1 MDMSKYRA
9 LFFSEAREHLAG
21 MGRLLVALE
30 HDSRDVQTVEAL
42 FREAHSIK
50 GMAASMGYDRT
61 AELAH
66 GLEDMLDRCRAGGE
80 VPPARVDRLLQ
91 GLDLLESL
99 INDLDADQPER
110 EIGDFLAEL
119 QSAEQTGGNPD
130 EKVYAQQISPPGQ
143 KEAGKSAEKAQPE
156 SGRTGK
162 TVPGS
167 AKEDPAPDPE
177 QARSL
182 RKWDVRIE
190 LAPETAMPAARLLL
204 LVNRIKS
211 RGRILACSPDEK
223 SLQDGGAHFRVDVR
237 LESGDDDSALRDLL
251 KSHSEIGRL
260 QIAPHKPPVRRAPSR
275 RADQSRTVRVRTEL
289 LDHFI
294 NLAGEMITQRHRLHS
309 AQKSH
314 DWEDLRGGIDGMAR
328 LVTDLHHHI
337 LKVRMMPLES
347 ITGHLPRVVRDLARK
362 SGKQVSFTLSGE
374 EIELDRAILEEL
386 ADPLVHMVRNAVDHG
401 IEQCGRVRIEARRE
415 KDLVVLE
422 VMDDGRGIDPEA
434 VRRKAVQ
441 RGLLSTEQVLQLPE
455 SDLLLLVCRPG
466 FSTAEAVTDISGRG
480 VGMDV
485 VKTVVESFGGTLEI
499 FSRPGKGTR
508 IQLKLPL
515 SVAIIQ
521 LLLVRCG
528 TQVVG
533 LPITCVQRLLTLTR
547 DQIQSSGKRL
557 AVRLDDGIVP
567 LLSLRKI
574 LQLETTP
581 LSGSI
586 PVVVTEMRG
595 RRIGLVVDALA
606 GQREAFVKT
615 LDFPLNQITGVTGAS
630 ILGDGRI
637 LFVIDPRQML
647 EGRAMAPP
655 QRAGASV

>member
-91 GLDLLESL
+91 GVDLLESL

-110 EIGDFLAEL
+110 EISDFLGELKAAEP
-119 QSAEQTGGNPD
+119 AGGKAD
-130 EKVYAQQISPPGQ
+130 EKMTAQEAPLPGRMESGVSPEP
-143 KEAGKSAEKAQPE
+143 AQPE
-156 SGRTGK
+156 SGRTEKKASEGI
-162 TVPGS
+162 
-167 AKEDPAPDPE
+167 EDE
-177 QARSL
+177 LKQERSL
-182 RKWDVRIE
+182 KKWDVRIE
-190 LAPETAMPAARLLL
+190 LAPGTAMPAARLLL
-204 LVNRIKS
+204 LLNRIKP

-223 SLQDGGAHFRVDVR
+223 SLQDGGAHFRLELR
-237 LESGDDDSALRDLL
+237 LESGDDGSALRDLF
-251 KSHSEIGRL
+251 KGHAEIGRL
-260 QIAPHKPPVRRAPSR
+260 QVAPHKPPVRRASSR
-275 RADQSRTVRVRTEL
+275 RAEQARTVRVRTEL

-309 AQKSH
+309 AQKNH

-347 ITGHLPRVVRDLARK
+347 ITGHLPRVVRDLSRK

-401 IEQCGRVRIEARRE
+401 IEQSGRVRIEARRE

-441 RGLLSTEQVLQLPE
+441 RGLLSAEQVRQLPE

-466 FSTAEAVTDISGRG
+466 FSTADEVTDVSGRG

-485 VKTVVESFGGTLEI
+485 VKTVVESFGGTVEL

-528 TQVVG
+528 TQLVG
-533 LPITCVQRLLTLTR
+533 LPITCVQQLLTLTR

-557 AVRLDDGIVP
+557 AVRLDDAIVP
-567 LLSLRKI
+567 LLSLRKM
-574 LQLETTP
+574 LQIETTP

-615 LDFPLNQITGVTGAS
+615 LEFPLNQIAGVTGAS

-647 EGRAMAPP
+647 
-655 QRAGASV
+655 

>member
-91 GLDLLESL
+91 GVDLLESL

-110 EIGDFLAEL
+110 EISDFLGELKAAEP
-119 QSAEQTGGNPD
+119 AGGKAD
-130 EKVYAQQISPPGQ
+130 EKMTAQEAPLPGRMESGVSPEP
-143 KEAGKSAEKAQPE
+143 AQPE
-156 SGRTGK
+156 SGRTEKKASEGI
-162 TVPGS
+162 
-167 AKEDPAPDPE
+167 EDE
-177 QARSL
+177 LKQERSL
-182 RKWDVRIE
+182 KKWDVRIE
-190 LAPETAMPAARLLL
+190 LAPGTAMPAARLLL
-204 LVNRIKS
+204 LLNRIKP

-223 SLQDGGAHFRVDVR
+223 SLQDGGAHFRLELR
-237 LESGDDDSALRDLL
+237 LESGDDGSALRDLF
-251 KSHSEIGRL
+251 KGHAEIGRL
-260 QIAPHKPPVRRAPSR
+260 QVAPHKPPVRRASSR
-275 RADQSRTVRVRTEL
+275 RAEQARTVRVRTEL

-309 AQKSH
+309 AQKNH

-347 ITGHLPRVVRDLARK
+347 ITGHLPRVVRDLSRK

-401 IEQCGRVRIEARRE
+401 IEQSGRVRIEARRE

-441 RGLLSTEQVLQLPE
+441 RGLLSAEQVRQLPE

-466 FSTAEAVTDISGRG
+466 FSTADEVTDVSGRG

-485 VKTVVESFGGTLEI
+485 VKTVVESFGGTVEL

-528 TQVVG
+528 TQLVG
-533 LPITCVQRLLTLTR
+533 LPITCVQQLLTLTR

-557 AVRLDDGIVP
+557 AVRLDDAIVP
-567 LLSLRKI
+567 LLSLRKM
-574 LQLETTP
+574 LQIETTP

-615 LDFPLNQITGVTGAS
+615 LEFPLNQIAGVTGAS

-647 EGRAMAPP
+647 ENRAMAPP
-655 QRAGASV
+655 QRAGACV

>member
-91 GLDLLESL
+91 GVDLLESL

-110 EIGDFLAEL
+110 EISDFLGELKAAEP
-119 QSAEQTGGNPD
+119 AGGKAD
-130 EKVYAQQISPPGQ
+130 EKITAREAPLPGRMESGVSPEPT
-143 KEAGKSAEKAQPE
+143 QPE
-156 SGRTGK
+156 SGRTEKKASEG
-162 TVPGS
+162 V
-167 AKEDPAPDPE
+167 EDE
-177 QARSL
+177 LKQERSL
-182 RKWDVRIE
+182 KKWDVRIE
-190 LAPETAMPAARLLL
+190 LAPGTAMPAARLLL
-204 LVNRIKS
+204 LLNRIKP

-223 SLQDGGAHFRVDVR
+223 SLQDGGAHLRLELR
-237 LESGDDDSALRDLL
+237 LESGDDGSALRDLF
-251 KSHSEIGRL
+251 KGHAEIGRL
-260 QIAPHKPPVRRAPSR
+260 QVAPHKPPVRRASSR
-275 RADQSRTVRVRTEL
+275 RAEQARTVRVRTEL

-309 AQKSH
+309 AQKNH

-347 ITGHLPRVVRDLARK
+347 ITGHLPRVVRDLSRK

-401 IEQCGRVRIEARRE
+401 IEQSGRVRIEARRE

-441 RGLLSTEQVLQLPE
+441 RGLLSAEQVRQLPE

-466 FSTAEAVTDISGRG
+466 FSTADEVTDVSGRG

-485 VKTVVESFGGTLEI
+485 VKTVVESFGGTVEL

-528 TQVVG
+528 TQLVG
-533 LPITCVQRLLTLTR
+533 LPITCVQQLLTLTR

-557 AVRLDDGIVP
+557 AVRLDDAIVP
-567 LLSLRKI
+567 LLSLRKM
-574 LQLETTP
+574 LQIETTP

-615 LDFPLNQITGVTGAS
+615 LEFPLNQIAGVTGAS

-647 EGRAMAPP
+647 ENRAMAPP
-655 QRAGASV
+655 QRAGACV

>member
-91 GLDLLESL
+91 GVDLLESL

-110 EIGDFLAEL
+110 EISDFLGELKAAEP
-119 QSAEQTGGNPD
+119 AGGKAD
-130 EKVYAQQISPPGQ
+130 EKITAREAPLPGRMESGVSPEP
-143 KEAGKSAEKAQPE
+143 AQPE
-156 SGRTGK
+156 SGRTEKKASEG
-162 TVPGS
+162 V
-167 AKEDPAPDPE
+167 EDE
-177 QARSL
+177 LKQERSL
-182 RKWDVRIE
+182 KKWDVRIE
-190 LAPETAMPAARLLL
+190 LAPGTAMPAARLLL
-204 LVNRIKS
+204 LLNRIKP

-223 SLQDGGAHFRVDVR
+223 SLQDGGAHLRLELR
-237 LESGDDDSALRDLL
+237 LESGDDGSALRDLF
-251 KSHSEIGRL
+251 KGHAEIGRL
-260 QIAPHKPPVRRAPSR
+260 QVAPHKPPVRRASSR
-275 RADQSRTVRVRTEL
+275 RAEQARTVRVRTEL

-309 AQKSH
+309 AQKNH

-347 ITGHLPRVVRDLARK
+347 ITGHLPRVVRDLSRK

-401 IEQCGRVRIEARRE
+401 IEQSGRVRIEARRE

-441 RGLLSTEQVLQLPE
+441 RGLLSAEQVRQLPE

-466 FSTAEAVTDISGRG
+466 FSTADEVTDVSGRG

-485 VKTVVESFGGTLEI
+485 VKTVVESFGGTVEL

-528 TQVVG
+528 TQLVG
-533 LPITCVQRLLTLTR
+533 LPITCVQQLLTLTR

-557 AVRLDDGIVP
+557 AVRYDDAIVP
-567 LLSLRKI
+567 LLSLRKM
-574 LQLETTP
+574 LQIETTP

-615 LDFPLNQITGVTGAS
+615 LEFPLNQIAGVTGAS

-647 EGRAMAPP
+647 QNRAMAPP
-655 QRAGASV
+655 QRAGACV

>member
-91 GLDLLESL
+91 GVDLLESL

-110 EIGDFLAEL
+110 EISDFLGEVKAAEP
-119 QSAEQTGGNPD
+119 AGGKAD
-130 EKVYAQQISPPGQ
+130 EKITAREAPLPGRMESGVSPEP
-143 KEAGKSAEKAQPE
+143 AQPE
-156 SGRTGK
+156 SGRTEKKASEG
-162 TVPGS
+162 V
-167 AKEDPAPDPE
+167 EDE
-177 QARSL
+177 LKQERSL
-182 RKWDVRIE
+182 KKWDVRIE
-190 LAPETAMPAARLLL
+190 LAPGTAMPAARLLL
-204 LVNRIKS
+204 LLNRIKP

-223 SLQDGGAHFRVDVR
+223 SLQDGGAHLRLELR
-237 LESGDDDSALRDLL
+237 LESGDDGSALRDLF
-251 KSHSEIGRL
+251 KGHAEIGRL
-260 QIAPHKPPVRRAPSR
+260 QVAPHKPPVRRASSR
-275 RADQSRTVRVRTEL
+275 RAEQARTVRVRTEL

-309 AQKSH
+309 AQKNH

-347 ITGHLPRVVRDLARK
+347 ITGHLPRVVRDLSRK

-401 IEQCGRVRIEARRE
+401 IEQSGRVRIEARRE

-441 RGLLSTEQVLQLPE
+441 RGLLSAEQVRQLPE

-466 FSTAEAVTDISGRG
+466 FSTADEVTDVSGRG

-485 VKTVVESFGGTLEI
+485 VKTVVESFGGTVEL

-528 TQVVG
+528 TQLVG
-533 LPITCVQRLLTLTR
+533 LPITCVQQLLTLTR

-557 AVRLDDGIVP
+557 AVRYDDAIVP
-567 LLSLRKI
+567 LLSLRKM
-574 LQLETTP
+574 LQIETTP

-615 LDFPLNQITGVTGAS
+615 LEFPLNQIAGVTGAS

-647 EGRAMAPP
+647 QNRAMAPP
-655 QRAGASV
+655 QRAGACV

>member
-1 MDMSKYRA
+1 
-9 LFFSEAREHLAG
+9 
-21 MGRLLVALE
+21 
-30 HDSRDVQTVEAL
+30 
-42 FREAHSIK
+42 
-50 GMAASMGYDRT
+50 MGYDRT

-91 GLDLLESL
+91 GVDLLESL

-110 EIGDFLAEL
+110 EISDFLGELKAAEP
-119 QSAEQTGGNPD
+119 AGGKAD
-130 EKVYAQQISPPGQ
+130 EKITAREAPLPGRMESGVSPEPT
-143 KEAGKSAEKAQPE
+143 QPE
-156 SGRTGK
+156 SGRTEKKASEG
-162 TVPGS
+162 V
-167 AKEDPAPDPE
+167 EDE
-177 QARSL
+177 LKQERSL
-182 RKWDVRIE
+182 KKWDVRIE
-190 LAPETAMPAARLLL
+190 LAPGTAMPAARLLL
-204 LVNRIKS
+204 LLNRIKP

-223 SLQDGGAHFRVDVR
+223 SLQDGGAHLRLELR
-237 LESGDDDSALRDLL
+237 LESGDDGSALRDLF
-251 KSHSEIGRL
+251 KGHAEIGRL
-260 QIAPHKPPVRRAPSR
+260 QVAPHKPPVRRASSR
-275 RADQSRTVRVRTEL
+275 RAEQARTVRVRTEL

-309 AQKSH
+309 AQKNH

-347 ITGHLPRVVRDLARK
+347 ITGHLPRVVRDLSRK

-401 IEQCGRVRIEARRE
+401 IEQSGRVRIEARRE

-441 RGLLSTEQVLQLPE
+441 RGLLSAEQVRQLPE

-466 FSTAEAVTDISGRG
+466 FSTADEVTDVSGRG

-485 VKTVVESFGGTLEI
+485 VKTVVESFGGTVEL

-528 TQVVG
+528 TQLVG
-533 LPITCVQRLLTLTR
+533 LPITCVQQLLTLTR

-557 AVRLDDGIVP
+557 AVRYDDAIVP
-567 LLSLRKI
+567 LLSLRKM
-574 LQLETTP
+574 LQIETTP

-615 LDFPLNQITGVTGAS
+615 LEFPLNQIAGVTGAS

-647 EGRAMAPP
+647 QNRAMAPP
-655 QRAGASV
+655 QRAGACV

>member
-99 INDLDADQPER
+99 INDLEADQPER
-110 EIGDFLAEL
+110 EIGDFLVEL
-119 QSAEQTGGNPD
+119 QSTEQTDGKADGKLSAQEVPPP
-130 EKVYAQQISPPGQ
+130 EQVKVVN
-143 KEAGKSAEKAQPE
+143 SAAEAQPE
-156 SGRTGK
+156 SVRTDQEMPLGDK
-162 TVPGS
+162 MEPMQG
-167 AKEDPAPDPE
+167 
-177 QARSL
+177 RSL
-182 RKWDVRIE
+182 KKWDVRLE
-190 LAPETAMPAARLLL
+190 LTPETAMPAARLLL
-204 LVNRIKS
+204 LLNRIKS

-223 SLQDGGAHFRVDVR
+223 SLQDGRPHFRLEVR
-237 LESGDDDSALRDLL
+237 LECGDDEHALRDLFEG
-251 KSHSEIGRL
+251 HAEIGRL
-260 QIAPHKPPVRRAPSR
+260 QVAPYKPPVRRTPSR
-275 RADQSRTVRVRTEL
+275 RAEKARTVRVRTEL

-309 AQKSH
+309 AQKRH

-362 SGKQVSFTLSGE
+362 SGKQVSFTLRGE

-401 IEQCGRVRIEARRE
+401 IEQRGQVRIEARRE

-422 VMDDGRGIDPEA
+422 VMDDGCGIDPEA
-434 VRRKAVQ
+434 VRRKAVE
-441 RGLLSTEQVLQLPE
+441 RGLLSAEQVRQLPE

-466 FSTAEAVTDISGRG
+466 FSTADAVTDVSGRG

-485 VKTVVESFGGTLEI
+485 VKTVVESFGGTLEL

-547 DQIQSSGKRL
+547 DQIHSSGKRL
-557 AVRLDDGIVP
+557 AVRLDGEIVP
-567 LLSLRKI
+567 LLSLRKM
-574 LQLETTP
+574 LQLETPP
-581 LSGSI
+581 LNGSI

-615 LDFPLNQITGVTGAS
+615 LDFPLSQITGVTGAS

-647 EGRAMAPP
+647 EDRAMAPP
-655 QRAGASV
+655 QRAGAPV

>member
-91 GLDLLESL
+91 GVDLLESL

-110 EIGDFLAEL
+110 EISDFLGELKAAEP
-119 QSAEQTGGNPD
+119 AGGKAD
-130 EKVYAQQISPPGQ
+130 EKITAREAPLPGRMESGVSPEPT
-143 KEAGKSAEKAQPE
+143 QPE
-156 SGRTGK
+156 SGRTEKKASEG
-162 TVPGS
+162 V
-167 AKEDPAPDPE
+167 EDE
-177 QARSL
+177 LKQERSL
-182 RKWDVRIE
+182 KKWDVRIE
-190 LAPETAMPAARLLL
+190 LAPGTAMPAARLLL
-204 LVNRIKS
+204 LLNRIKP

-223 SLQDGGAHFRVDVR
+223 SLQDGGAHLRLELR
-237 LESGDDDSALRDLL
+237 LESGDDGSALRDLF
-251 KSHSEIGRL
+251 KGHAEIGRL
-260 QIAPHKPPVRRAPSR
+260 QVAPHKPPVRRASSR
-275 RADQSRTVRVRTEL
+275 RAEQARTVRVRTEL

-309 AQKSH
+309 AQKNH

-347 ITGHLPRVVRDLARK
+347 ITGHLPRVVRDLSRK

-401 IEQCGRVRIEARRE
+401 IEQSGRVRIEARRE

-441 RGLLSTEQVLQLPE
+441 RGLLSAEQVRQLPE

-466 FSTAEAVTDISGRG
+466 FSTADEVTDVSGRG

-485 VKTVVESFGGTLEI
+485 VKTVVESFGGTVEL

-528 TQVVG
+528 TQLVG
-533 LPITCVQRLLTLTR
+533 LPITCVQQLLTLTR

-557 AVRLDDGIVP
+557 AVRYDDAIVP
-567 LLSLRKI
+567 LLSLRKM
-574 LQLETTP
+574 LQIETTP

-615 LDFPLNQITGVTGAS
+615 LEFPLNQIAGVTGAS

>member
-1 MDMSKYRA
+1 
-9 LFFSEAREHLAG
+9 
-21 MGRLLVALE
+21 
-30 HDSRDVQTVEAL
+30 
-42 FREAHSIK
+42 
-50 GMAASMGYDRT
+50 
-61 AELAH
+61 
-66 GLEDMLDRCRAGGE
+66 
-80 VPPARVDRLLQ
+80 
-91 GLDLLESL
+91 
-99 INDLDADQPER
+99 
-110 EIGDFLAEL
+110 
-119 QSAEQTGGNPD
+119 
-130 EKVYAQQISPPGQ
+130 
-143 KEAGKSAEKAQPE
+143 
-156 SGRTGK
+156 
-162 TVPGS
+162 
-167 AKEDPAPDPE
+167 
-177 QARSL
+177 
-182 RKWDVRIE
+182 
-190 LAPETAMPAARLLL
+190 
-204 LVNRIKS
+204 
-211 RGRILACSPDEK
+211 
-223 SLQDGGAHFRVDVR
+223 
-237 LESGDDDSALRDLL
+237 
-251 KSHSEIGRL
+251 
-260 QIAPHKPPVRRAPSR
+260 
-275 RADQSRTVRVRTEL
+275 
-289 LDHFI
+289 
-294 NLAGEMITQRHRLHS
+294 MITQRHRLHS
-309 AQKSH
+309 AQKNH

-362 SGKQVSFTLSGE
+362 SGKQVSFSLSGE

-401 IEQCGRVRIEARRE
+401 IEQSGRVRIEARRE

-422 VMDDGRGIDPEA
+422 VLDDGRGIDPEA

-441 RGLLSTEQVLQLPE
+441 RGLLSAEQVRQLPE

-466 FSTAEAVTDISGRG
+466 FSTADAVTDISGRG

-485 VKTVVESFGGTLEI
+485 VKTVVESFGGTLEL

-528 TQVVG
+528 AQVVG

-567 LLSLRKI
+567 LLSLRKM
-574 LQLETTP
+574 LQLETPP

-615 LDFPLNQITGVTGAS
+615 LEFPLNQIAGVTGAS

-647 EGRAMAPP
+647 EDRAMAPP

>member
-91 GLDLLESL
+91 GVDLLESL

-110 EIGDFLAEL
+110 EISDFLGELKAAEP
-119 QSAEQTGGNPD
+119 AGGKAD
-130 EKVYAQQISPPGQ
+130 EKITAREAPLPGRMESGVSPEPT
-143 KEAGKSAEKAQPE
+143 QPE
-156 SGRTGK
+156 SGRTEKKASEG
-162 TVPGS
+162 V
-167 AKEDPAPDPE
+167 EDE
-177 QARSL
+177 LKQERSL
-182 RKWDVRIE
+182 KKWDVRIE
-190 LAPETAMPAARLLL
+190 LAPGTAMPAARLLL
-204 LVNRIKS
+204 LLNRIKP

-223 SLQDGGAHFRVDVR
+223 SLQDGGAHLRLELR
-237 LESGDDDSALRDLL
+237 LESGDDGSALRDLF
-251 KSHSEIGRL
+251 KGHAEIGRL
-260 QIAPHKPPVRRAPSR
+260 QVAPHKPPVRRASSR
-275 RADQSRTVRVRTEL
+275 RAEQARTVRVRTEL

-309 AQKSH
+309 AQKNH

-347 ITGHLPRVVRDLARK
+347 ITGHLPRVVRDLSRK

-401 IEQCGRVRIEARRE
+401 IEQSGRVRIEARRE

-441 RGLLSTEQVLQLPE
+441 RGLLSAEQVRQLPE

-466 FSTAEAVTDISGRG
+466 FSTADEVTDVSGRG

-485 VKTVVESFGGTLEI
+485 VKTVVESFGGTVEL

-528 TQVVG
+528 TQLVG
-533 LPITCVQRLLTLTR
+533 LPITCVQQLLTLTR

-557 AVRLDDGIVP
+557 AVRYDDAIVP
-567 LLSLRKI
+567 LLSLRKM
-574 LQLETTP
+574 LQIETTP

-615 LDFPLNQITGVTGAS
+615 LEFPLNQIAGVTGAS

-647 EGRAMAPP
+647 QNRAMAPP
-655 QRAGASV
+655 QRAGACV